1 MLRNKLTLMLF
12 LSILILPVSISA
24 AADDTPFPGPP
35 HEFYGRVRDVNGN
48 SVPDG
53 TEVKA
58 VVDNE
63 TYRTTVKNGEYG
75 FNKPYYPPL
84 ETDPSPFYVEDP
96 GFDNEGKTIYFY
108 VAGINTSQ
116 TVVFVNGG
124 ITRLDLIVDLNQGN
138 NQDSGN
144 GAGENNDD
152 SSSSNENPPPVPTPL
167 PPVADVKGPYRGRVN
182 QTIVFYGSGSYDP
195 DGVIVNYTWNFGD
208 NHTSYEMSPSHA
220 YIKEGV
226 FTVTLTVTDND
237 NLTNVT
243 STTAIIIVDSD
254 GDGWSDA
261 EEEQYGT
268 NATDPYDF
276 PSDNDGD
283 YIPDEYDD
291 DDDNDGLTD
300 EEEINLSSNPKD
312 SSDVIKI
319 SNDFGVFF
327 FVDTNRDKLP
337 DVYYNKTSNINT
349 TLKPINNS
357 SYLVDVNGDGK
368 WDYVYSYT
376 EGTITPYKESTRTD
390 DMMYYAA
397 IIVAVLFIMGGLL
410 FIYKEKFRGGKK

>member
-1 MLRNKLTLMLF
+1 
-12 LSILILPVSISA
+12 
-24 AADDTPFPGPP
+24 
-35 HEFYGRVRDVNGN
+35 
-48 SVPDG
+48 
-53 TEVKA
+53 
-58 VVDNE
+58 
-63 TYRTTVKNGEYG
+63 
-75 FNKPYYPPL
+75 
-84 ETDPSPFYVEDP
+84 
-96 GFDNEGKTIYFY
+96 
-108 VAGINTSQ
+108 
-116 TVVFVNGG
+116 
-124 ITRLDLIVDLNQGN
+124 NQN
-138 NQDSGN
+138 SGN
-144 GAGENNDD
+144 GAGENNDG
-152 SSSSNENPPPVPTPL
+152 SSSSNENPPPIPTYL
-167 PPVADVKGPYRGRVN
+167 PPVADAKGPYRGRVN

-208 NHTSYEMSPSHA
+208 NHTSYEMNPSHA
-220 YIKEGV
+220 YTKEGV

-243 STTAIIIVDSD
+243 STTATIIVDFD

-291 DDDNDGLTD
+291 DDDNDGITD
-300 EEEINLSSNPKD
+300 EIELNLNSNPKD

-327 FVDTNRDKLP
+327 FVDTNGDKLP

-368 WDYVYSYT
+368 WDYVYDYT
-376 EGTITPYKESTRTD
+376 ENNVKVYTEEKSSGSVDVNILILILI
-390 DMMYYAA
+390 MLVV
-397 IIVAVLFIMGGLL
+397 IVIVAL
-410 FIYKEKFRGGKK
+410 FIYKKSRGGKK

>member
-1 MLRNKLTLMLF
+1 MSKNKIIIPIIF
-12 LSILILPVSISA
+12 LSMIILSISTFVTA
-24 AADDTPFPGPP
+24 EDAPFPGPP
-35 HEFYGRVRDVNGN
+35 HEFYGTVRDVNGN

-53 TEVKA
+53 TVVKA

-63 TYRTTVKNGEYG
+63 TYTTTVKNGEYG

-84 ETDPSPFYVEDP
+84 ESDPSPFYVEDP

-108 VAGINTSQ
+108 VNGINTSQ
-116 TVVFVNGG
+116 SVKFVNGG
-124 ITRLDLIVDLNQGN
+124 ITRLDLVVNFN
-138 NQDSGN
+138 SGN
-144 GAGENNDD
+144 SGSNSGDGGVPPSEN
-152 SSSSNENPPPVPTPL
+152 SPPTLL
-167 PPVADVKGPYRGRVN
+167 PPVANAKGPYRGRVN
-182 QTIVFYGSGSYDP
+182 QTIVFYGSDSYDP
-195 DGVIVNYTWNFGD
+195 DGVIVNYTWVFGD
-208 NHTSYEMSPSHA
+208 NHTAYEMNPSHA
-220 YIKEGV
+220 YAKEGV

-237 NLTNVT
+237 NLTNT
-243 STTAIIIVDSD
+243 TTTTATIIVDFD

-283 YIPDEYDD
+283 YVPDSVDP

-300 EEEINLSSNPKD
+300 EEELNLNSNPKD
-312 SSDVIKI
+312 SSDVTQILT
-319 SNDFGVFF
+319 DFGVFF
-327 FVDTNRDKLP
+327 FVDIGGDGIP
-337 DVYYNKTSNINT
+337 DIYYNKTSNINT
-349 TLKPINNS
+349 TLKPINNG

-368 WDYVYSYT
+368 WDYVYGYT
-376 EGTITPYKESTRTD
+376 EGTITPYKESRGTD

-410 FIYKEKFRGGKK
+410 FIYRKEFRGGKK